1 MDQHGSLTASL
12 SLDCTFGKQHRTV
25 CGAFF
30 FFLPDVSGLF
40 FHKVYYGLIVFP
52 QNPHTENLM
61 PKVMVLGI
69 TMNSHKWN

>member
-1 MDQHGSLTASL
+1 MVALQLLFHLIAPLENSIELCVVL
-12 SLDCTFGKQHRTV
+12 
-25 CGAFF
+25 FF

-40 FHKVYYGLIVFP
+40 FYKVYYGLIVFP